1 MNYQTHYNNLIDS
14 RKKLFRKKGDGNYY
28 ESHHIIMKSMGGT
41 DDSEN
46 LILLTAKEH
55 FLAHKILHEIY
66 KNRSTAYAL
75 FRLCLYDNENKI
87 KITSGRSYEYA
98 RKIYS
103 VYASETMKSLWE
115 DPDTREKLSIAN
127 GNKNRGRKHT
137 EQSRKNMSDAH
148 KGFKPKRESI
158 EKARISNTGKKRTED
173 LKRKMSELHK
183 GRKYSEEIRKKMSDS
198 AKTRIVSEDM
208 KALIAKKASE
218 RFSKPRVEFELI
230 SPEGNISVFK
240 GFESVKQFAKENK
253 ISISLLHDFLNKGKI
268 KSKSAR
274 NIFSNDWEIRSM
286 SKNNT
291 DV

>member
-1 MNYQTHYNNLIDS
+1 MDYQKHYTLLINS
-14 RKKLFRKKGDGNYY
+14 RKKLTRKKGDGNYY

-41 DDSEN
+41 DDQEN
-46 LILLTAKEH
+46 LILLTAREH
-55 FLAHKILHEIY
+55 FLAHWLLWRIHR
-66 KNRSTAYAL
+66 NNSTAIS
-75 FRLCLYDNENKI
+75 FHRMCTHEKI
-87 KITSGRSYEYA
+87 RIKSGRIYQEA
-98 RKIYS
+98 RE
-103 VYASETMKSLWE
+103 ANANAMKSLWE